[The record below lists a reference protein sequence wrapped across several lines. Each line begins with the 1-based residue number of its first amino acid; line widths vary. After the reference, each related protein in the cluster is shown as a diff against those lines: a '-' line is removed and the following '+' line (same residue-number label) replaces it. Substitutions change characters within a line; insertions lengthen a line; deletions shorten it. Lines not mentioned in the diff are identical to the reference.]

1 MKKNI
6 VYLILLLL
14 GSLSVAGQSTVQI
27 TGNKNDI
34 GKWISANFR
43 KGVTP
48 PFSFVYG
55 GKHSGT
61 FIKNWSYSVKN
72 IAESDPSVIKR
83 IYSYKDPVSGLTVEC
98 EVKGFNAYNAV
109 EWVLRFVNTGNK
121 NTPEISSVNASDIT
135 FTYKEGGALKM
146 HYADGS
152 HVSKEDFHQR
162 LKVMQ
167 PHDSLYM
174 EPYGGRSSQNA
185 FPFFNMQAP
194 KGQGGVLAAI
204 GWTGTWFAKV
214 KAETSKSTNLKSGMV
229 NLKTYLYPK
238 ESIRT
243 PKVCLLFWN
252 GENRFVGHNAFRRLV
267 LEHYTCK
274 QNGKPTVYP
283 VSTSFNYGDP
293 APCNEYTC
301 MTEDYAIALIKRYA
315 QYKLVPDV
323 FWLDAGWYIK
333 AADVAGKK
341 NWANTVGNWTI
352 DPERFPR
359 GFRPIADEV
368 HKQGAKFMVWF
379 EPERVMKN
387 SDWANQYPQ
396 WMLDA
401 KGSVKQEEWQKDG
414 DHDAVLFNLGNAEA
428 CKWLGKFIG
437 DFMETNGIDYYR
449 QDFNIE
455 PAGFWYNND
464 EEGRRGI
471 CEIRYIEGLYK
482 FWEYL
487 LNRFPNTI
495 IDNCASGGRRIDLES
510 ISRSAALWRTDY
522 NYGEPNGSQCHTYG
536 LELYLPLHGTGIQQA
551 DSYTFRS
558 GLGTSVIYN
567 WKVTEGNYNVVDMR
581 NKQAEFNE
589 VRPYFYEDYYP
600 LSGSGD
606 VDITADNIWMVYQ
619 LYRPSDDSGYIVG
632 FRRANSPDQTYQVK
646 LQGLKLDREYTLT
659 NKDTGAVLVKKG
671 SELAKGFEITLD
683 QPRSSLLMKIEIKP

>member
-1 MKKNI
+1 MKKSI
-6 VYLILLLL
+6 IYLMLLLFA
-14 GSLSVAGQSTVQI
+14 SSTVSGQSKVQI
-27 TGNKNDI
+27 TDKQYDI
-34 GKWISANFR
+34 NKWISSNF
-43 KGVTP
+43 KEGTIP

-55 GKHSGT
+55 GKHSSS
-61 FIKNWSYSVKN
+61 FIKRWSYSVRN
-72 IAESDPSVIKR
+72 GQEPDPFVIKR
-83 IYSYKDPVSGLTVEC
+83 IYSYKDPASGLIVEC
-98 EVKGFNAYNAV
+98 EVKGFVKYNAV
-109 EWVLRFVNTGNK
+109 EWMLRFINAGDNNTS
-121 NTPEISSVNASDIT
+121 EISSVNASDIT
-135 FTYKEGGALKM
+135 FVYKKNGEFKL

-152 HVSKEDFHQR
+152 RASRDDFRQR
-162 LKVMQ
+162 LQVMQ
-167 PHDSLYM
+167 PNDSVYM

-185 FPFFNMQAP
+185 FPFFNIEAP
-194 KGQGGVLAAI
+194 QGQGGVLAAI

-214 KAETSKSTNLKSGMV
+214 KAETGNKASLKSGMV

-238 ESIRT
+238 EQIRT
-243 PKVCLLFWN
+243 PKVCLLFWS
-252 GENRFVGHNAFRRLV
+252 GDDRFVGHNAFRRLV
-267 LEHYTCK
+267 LDHYTWK

-333 AADVAGKK
+333 AADVANKR

-352 DPERFPR
+352 DAERFPR
-359 GFRPIADEV
+359 GFRPIADEI

-379 EPERVMKN
+379 EPERVMKD
-387 SDWANQYPQ
+387 SDWAHQHPQ

-401 KGSVKQEEWQKDG
+401 KGSLVPEEWQKDEE
-414 DHDAVLFNLGNAEA
+414 HDAVLFNLGNPEA
-428 CKWLGKFIG
+428 CKWLGQFVG

-471 CEIRYIEGLYK
+471 CEIRYIEGLYR

-487 LNRFPNTI
+487 LNRFPNTL

-522 NYGEPNGSQCHTYG
+522 NYGEPTGAQCHTYG
-536 LELYLPLHGTGIQQA
+536 LELYLPLHGTGVEQA

-558 GLGTSVIYN
+558 SLGTSVIYN
-567 WKVTEGNYNVVDMR
+567 WKVTEGNYNVIDMR
-581 NKQAEFNE
+581 SKKSEFNDI
-589 VRPYFYEDYYP
+589 RPYFYEDYYP
-600 LSGSGD
+600 LSD
-606 VDITADNIWMVYQ
+606 TDNANITADNIWMVYQ
-619 LYRPSDDSGYIVG
+619 LHRPSDDSGYLVG
-632 FRRANSPDQTYQVK
+632 FRRPNSPDKTYVVK
-646 LQGLKLDREYTLT
+646 LHGLRAEKDYKLT
-659 NKDTGAVLVKKG
+659 NRDTGVVLIKKG
-671 SELAKGFEITLD
+671 LELSEGLELSLD
-683 QPRSSLLMKIEIKP
+683 QSRSSLLIKIETMP

>member
-1 MKKNI
+1 MIRRHI
-6 VYLILLLL
+6 VYLFLFLVV
-14 GSLSVAGQSTVQI
+14 SVPVAAQPVKQ
-27 TGNKNDI
+27 TGDI

-43 KGVTP
+43 KGVVP
-48 PFSFVYG
+48 PFSFIYG
-55 GKHSGT
+55 GKHSNS
-61 FIKNWSYSVKN
+61 FIRHWNYSVKS
-72 IAESDPSVIKR
+72 AKETDSSVVKR
-83 IYSYKDPVSGLTVEC
+83 IYTYKDPVSGLIVEC
-98 EVKGFNAYNAV
+98 EVKGFMNHDAV
-109 EWVLRFVNTGNK
+109 EWMLRFINTGNK
-121 NTPEISSVNASDIT
+121 NTPEISSVNVSDIT
-135 FTYKEGGALKM
+135 FSYPESGEFKL

-167 PHDSLYM
+167 PDDSLYM
-174 EPYGGRSSQNA
+174 APYGGRSSQNA
-185 FPFFNMQAP
+185 FPFFNLQAP
-194 KGQGGVLAAI
+194 QGQGGVLAAI
-204 GWTGTWFAKV
+204 GWTGTWFAKIST
-214 KAETSKSTNLKSGMV
+214 ETAHSANLKSGMV
-229 NLKTYLYPK
+229 NLKTFLYPK
-238 ESIRT
+238 ENIRT
-243 PKVCLLFWN
+243 PKICLLFWK

-267 LEHYTCK
+267 LEQYTWK
-274 QNGKPTVYP
+274 QNGEPTIYP

-315 QYKLVPDV
+315 QYKLIPDV

-368 HKQGAKFMVWF
+368 HRQGAKFMVWF

-401 KGSVKQEEWQKDG
+401 KGSVVQEEWQKDG
-414 DHDAVLFNLGNAEA
+414 EHDAVLFNLGNPDA
-428 CKWLGKFIG
+428 CQWLGQFIG

-464 EEGRRGI
+464 EKGRHGI

-487 LNRFPNTI
+487 LNRFPHTI

-510 ISRSAALWRTDY
+510 ISRSVPLWRTDY
-522 NYGEPNGSQCHTYG
+522 NYGEPTGSQCHTYG

-551 DSYTFRS
+551 DSYSLRS

-567 WKVTEGNYNVVDMR
+567 WKITEGNYNVIEMR
-581 NKQAEFNE
+581 NHQAEFNE
-589 VRPYFYEDYYP
+589 LRPYFYEDYYP

-606 VDITADNIWMVYQ
+606 VDITADDIWMVYQ
-619 LYRPSDDSGYIVG
+619 LHRPSDESGYIVG
-632 FRRANSPDQTYQVK
+632 FRRSASPNRTYIVK
-646 LQGLKLDREYTLT
+646 LQGLKEDKNYRLT
-659 NKDTGAVLVKKG
+659 NKNTGISFIKKG
-671 SELAKGFEITLD
+671 HELMEGLELSLE
-683 QPRSSLLMKIEIKP
+683 QPRSSILVKIEAID

>member
-72 IAESDPSVIKR
+72 ITESDPSVIKR

-135 FTYKEGGALKM
+135 FTYQEGGDLKM

-229 NLKTYLYPK
+229 KDRK
-238 ESIRT
+238 
-243 PKVCLLFWN
+243 
-252 GENRFVGHNAFRRLV
+252 
-267 LEHYTCK
+267 
-274 QNGKPTVYP
+274 
-283 VSTSFNYGDP
+283 
-293 APCNEYTC
+293 
-301 MTEDYAIALIKRYA
+301 
-315 QYKLVPDV
+315 
-323 FWLDAGWYIK
+323 
-333 AADVAGKK
+333 
-341 NWANTVGNWTI
+341 
-352 DPERFPR
+352 
-359 GFRPIADEV
+359 
-368 HKQGAKFMVWF
+368 
-379 EPERVMKN
+379 
-387 SDWANQYPQ
+387 
-396 WMLDA
+396 
-401 KGSVKQEEWQKDG
+401 SV
-414 DHDAVLFNLGNAEA
+414 V
-428 CKWLGKFIG
+428 
-437 DFMETNGIDYYR
+437 
-449 QDFNIE
+449 
-455 PAGFWYNND
+455 
-464 EEGRRGI
+464 
-471 CEIRYIEGLYK
+471 
-482 FWEYL
+482 
-487 LNRFPNTI
+487 
-495 IDNCASGGRRIDLES
+495 
-510 ISRSAALWRTDY
+510 
-522 NYGEPNGSQCHTYG
+522 
-536 LELYLPLHGTGIQQA
+536 
-551 DSYTFRS
+551 
-558 GLGTSVIYN
+558 
-567 WKVTEGNYNVVDMR
+567 
-581 NKQAEFNE
+581 
-589 VRPYFYEDYYP
+589 
-600 LSGSGD
+600 
-606 VDITADNIWMVYQ
+606 
-619 LYRPSDDSGYIVG
+619 
-632 FRRANSPDQTYQVK
+632 
-646 LQGLKLDREYTLT
+646 
-659 NKDTGAVLVKKG
+659 
-671 SELAKGFEITLD
+671 
-683 QPRSSLLMKIEIKP
+683 

>member
-1 MKKNI
+1 MNKNI
-6 VYLILLLL
+6 IYLILLLL
-14 GSLSVAGQSTVQI
+14 VPTTLLGQSVVQVA
-27 TGNKNDI
+27 NKKNDI
-34 GKWISANFR
+34 NQWISFNFR
-43 KGVTP
+43 KGTIP
-48 PFSFVYG
+48 PFSFIYD
-55 GKHSGT
+55 GKPSDS
-61 FIKNWSYSVKN
+61 FITKWNYNVKN
-72 IAESDPSVIKR
+72 EKSDDSTILKR
-83 IYSYKDPVSGLTVEC
+83 IYSYTDPKTGLIVEC
-98 EVKGFNAYNAV
+98 EVKGFINYNAV
-109 EWVLRFVNTGNK
+109 EWVLRFINSGDK
-121 NTPEISSVNASDIT
+121 NTPEISSVDVSNIT
-135 FTYKEGGALKM
+135 LAYKQGGDFKL

-152 HVSKEDFHQR
+152 HVSKEDFRQR
-162 LKVMQ
+162 LKIMQ

-174 EPYGGRSSQNA
+174 EPVGGRSSQDA
-185 FPFFNMQAP
+185 FPFFNIQAP
-194 KGQGGVLAAI
+194 DGQGGVLAAI
-204 GWTGTWFAKV
+204 GWTGTWFAKIGCESA
-214 KAETSKSTNLKSGMV
+214 KEINLKSGMS

-238 ESIRT
+238 EEIRT
-243 PKVCLLFWN
+243 PKICLLFWS
-252 GENRFVGHNAFRRLV
+252 GSDRFTGHNSFRRLIQ
-267 LEHYTCK
+267 EHYTWK
-274 QNGKPTVYP
+274 QDGKPTVYP

-293 APCNEYTC
+293 YPCNEYTC

-315 QYKLVPDV
+315 QYNLIPEV

-333 AADVAGKK
+333 ASDVKGKK

-387 SDWANQYPQ
+387 SDWADEYPQ

-401 KGSVKQEEWQKDG
+401 KGSTEQKVWQDDKE
-414 DHDAVLFNLGNAEA
+414 HDAVLFNLGDPDAN
-428 CKWLGKFIG
+428 KWLSKFIG

-464 EEGRRGI
+464 EKGRRGI

-482 FWEYL
+482 FWENL

-522 NYGEPNGSQCHTYG
+522 NYGEPTGAQSHTYG
-536 LELYLPLHGTGIQQA
+536 LELYLPFHGTGVQQS

-558 GLGTSVIYN
+558 SLGTSVIYN
-567 WKVTEGNYNVVDMR
+567 WKVTEGNYNIVDMH
-581 NKQAEFNE
+581 NKQLEFEE

-600 LSGSGD
+600 LSGSD
-606 VDITADNIWMVYQ
+606 NVDITADNIWLVYQ
-619 LYRPSDDSGYIVG
+619 LHRPSDGTGYIVG
-632 FRRANSPDQTYQVK
+632 FRRAQSPDNTYSVK
-646 LQGLKLDREYTLT
+646 MKGLNPEKSYRLT
-659 NKDTGAVLVKKG
+659 NKDTGSVLVKKG
-671 SELAKGFEITLD
+671 SELAQCLELILD
-683 QPRSSLLMKIEIKP
+683 QPQSSILMKFEEMP